1 MTAEKILV
9 VRRDN
14 IGDLVC
20 TLPLISALR
29 ERYPHA
35 YLAALVNSYNA
46 AVLDNHPAINEVFA
60 YTKLKHRGRV
70 NAFSV
75 YLARVRLL
83 VKLRRKRFDIVFVAG
98 PATKS
103 VMRTV
108 RLIRPARIIR
118 FSGGAPLRHGQT
130 SITAANG
137 VEHEALRTL
146 ALLEGA
152 VDAPTPVIYPDMAL
166 ANALRV
172 TIAAELISARP
183 SIGVHISARKPS
195 QRWPIENFARLIAS
209 LNGDGY
215 NVVVLWSPGAQS
227 DARHPGD
234 DEKVELLKAQCVD
247 GHVAFLAT
255 PTLPHLI
262 AALSLCEMLI
272 CSDGG
277 AMHLAAALGK
287 PIVCLFGDS
296 DSRRWHPFGVPFRLL
311 QHNTRNVEDI
321 SVGEVRRAMDELK
334 NARASDLPARPA
346 IALSAMRHS
355 RNSKTSAIRAG
366 DPTETQ

>member
-1 MTAEKILV
+1 MTIEKILV

-46 AVLDNHPAINEVFA
+46 AVLDRHPAIDEVFA
-60 YTKLKHRGRV
+60 YTKLKHRGR
-70 NAFSV
+70 ASALGV
-75 YLARVRLL
+75 YLARLRLL
-83 VKLRRKRFDIVFVAG
+83 VKLRRKRFDVAFVAG
-98 PATKS
+98 PATNS

-108 RLIRPARIIR
+108 RMIRPARIVR
-118 FSGGAPLRHGQT
+118 FAGGAPVRRTETCIATPGE
-130 SITAANG
+130 

-152 VDAPTPVIYPDMAL
+152 ADAPDPAIYPDAML
-166 ANALRV
+166 ASAMRANIR
-172 TIAAELISARP
+172 AEIGSPRP
-183 SIGVHISARKPS
+183 PIGVHISARKPS
-195 QRWPIENFARLIAS
+195 QRWPMENFAQLIANLS
-209 LNGDGY
+209 ERGHD
-215 NVVVLWSPGAQS
+215 VIVLWSPGAES

-234 DEKVELLKAQCVD
+234 DEKADRLKAQCADERVT
-247 GHVAFLAT
+247 FLQT

-262 AALSLCEMLI
+262 AALSLCEMVI

-296 DSRRWHPFGVPFRLL
+296 DAQRWHPFGVPFRLL
-311 QHNTRNVEDI
+311 QPATRNVRDV
-321 SVGEVRRAMDELK
+321 SVDDVKRALAELT
-334 NARASDLPARPA
+334 NAPGSDLHAHP
-346 IALSAMRHS
+346 AMR
-355 RNSKTSAIRAG
+355 
-366 DPTETQ
+366 